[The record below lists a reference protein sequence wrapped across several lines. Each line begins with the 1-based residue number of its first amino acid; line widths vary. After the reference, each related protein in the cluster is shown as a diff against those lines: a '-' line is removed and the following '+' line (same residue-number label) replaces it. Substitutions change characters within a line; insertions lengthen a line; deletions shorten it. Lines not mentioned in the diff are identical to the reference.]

1 MHVMI
6 DPVNLNI
13 PGFDYLFFALLF
25 FVVVAFLTVVL
36 ARAELTLQ
44 RVQRARAT
52 QGSPLL
58 ESQRSDGGLEWIR
71 VQSQTV
77 VDRAREGQLRRRS
90 DGSPTDLIEE
100 AEE

>member
-1 MHVMI
+1 MI
-6 DPVNLNI
+6 DPVNLTI

-25 FVVVAFLTVVL
+25 FTVVAFFTVVL

-44 RVQRARAT
+44 RVQRTRAT
-52 QGSPLL
+52 QGSSLL

-71 VQSQTV
+71 IQSQTV
-77 VDRAREGQLRRRS
+77 VNRAREGHIRRRS
-90 DGSPTDLIEE
+90 DESPTDLIEE

>member
-1 MHVMI
+1 MV

-25 FVVVAFLTVVL
+25 FGVVAVFTVVL

-44 RVQRARAT
+44 RMQRAQAT

-58 ESQRSDGGLEWIR
+58 ESQRVDGGLEWIR
-71 VQSQTV
+71 VQSRTIV
-77 VDRAREGQLRRRS
+77 ERAREEQLRRRS
-90 DGSPTDLIEE
+90 NESLGDLIEE

>member
-1 MHVMI
+1 MV

-13 PGFDYLFFALLF
+13 PGFDYLFFAVLF
-25 FVVVAFLTVVL
+25 CVVVALFTVVL

-44 RVQRARAT
+44 RMQRAQAM

-58 ESQRSDGGLEWIR
+58 ESQRADEGVEWIR
-71 VQSQTV
+71 VQSQTI
-77 VDRAREGQLRRRS
+77 VDRARDKRLRRQS
-90 DGSPTDLIEE
+90 DEFPSDLIEE

>member
-1 MHVMI
+1 MV

-25 FVVVAFLTVVL
+25 FAVVALFTVVL
-36 ARAELTLQ
+36 ARAELILQ

-58 ESQRSDGGLEWIR
+58 ESHRIDGGLGWSH
-71 VQSQTV
+71 VQSQTI

-90 DGSPTDLIEE
+90 DESPGDLIGE

>member
-1 MHVMI
+1 MV

-90 DGSPTDLIEE
+90 DEAPSDLIEE
-100 AEE
+100 AEK